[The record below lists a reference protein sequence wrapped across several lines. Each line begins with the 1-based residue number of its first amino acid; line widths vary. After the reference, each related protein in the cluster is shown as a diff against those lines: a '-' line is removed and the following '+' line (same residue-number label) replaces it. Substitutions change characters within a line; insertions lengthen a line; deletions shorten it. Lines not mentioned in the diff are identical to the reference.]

1 MSHLSRSKKCKTFFQ
16 QWYALG
22 VSAGWPGAGRCGSER
37 VHTLGKRRCGGIASS
52 EGSGGTRLG
61 ACFGG
66 EGFRGSRGIGSLSPT
81 AVGEGY
87 FPSKASL
94 RF

>member
-1 MSHLSRSKKCKTFFQ
+1 MSHLSRSKCKTFFQ

-61 ACFGG
+61 AGACF
-66 EGFRGSRGIGSLSPT
+66 GSLSPT